1 MKWFKRHPNVMVV
14 SRLIG
19 FYLFYIPCTYFYTE
33 TCMRFVAISRQE
45 LINSLPSVIQ
55 TEGVNPSPIFRSML
69 TVGLTPLLSQDEIDS
84 WSEQARLTQPRTD
97 MGLKR
102 EPMQDNDSQS
112 CSAMNGILGSFLFL
126 EERLYLED
134 DEYLQSRLSSYSYYS
149 FLGEAS
155 AYFISPKGLFTIS
168 SVVFGFSLSLLTKT
182 KVGFFEL

>member
-1 MKWFKRHPNVMVV
+1 VKDVKIMNWFKRHPSVMVV

-45 LINSLPSVIQ
+45 LINSLPNVIQ

-69 TVGLTPLLSQDEIDS
+69 TAGLTPLLSQDEIDS

-97 MGLKR
+97 MGSKR
-102 EPMQDNDSQS
+102 EPIQDNHSQAY
-112 CSAMNGILGSFLFL
+112 SAMNGILGSFLFL

-134 DEYLQSRLSSYSYYS
+134 DEYLRSRL
-149 FLGEAS
+149 
-155 AYFISPKGLFTIS
+155 
-168 SVVFGFSLSLLTKT
+168 
-182 KVGFFEL
+182 

>member
-1 MKWFKRHPNVMVV
+1 MLKRHTLVKDVKIMNWFKRHPSVMVV

-45 LINSLPSVIQ
+45 LINSLPNVIQ

-69 TVGLTPLLSQDEIDS
+69 TAGLTPLLSQDEIDS

-97 MGLKR
+97 MGSKR
-102 EPMQDNDSQS
+102 EPIQDNHSQAY
-112 CSAMNGILGSFLFL
+112 SAMNGILGSFLFL

-134 DEYLQSRLSSYSYYS
+134 DEYLRSRL
-149 FLGEAS
+149 
-155 AYFISPKGLFTIS
+155 
-168 SVVFGFSLSLLTKT
+168 
-182 KVGFFEL
+182 

>member
-1 MKWFKRHPNVMVV
+1 MLKRHALVKDAKIMKWFKRHPNVMVV

-69 TVGLTPLLSQDEIDS
+69 TVGLTPLLSQDDIDS

-102 EPMQDNDSQS
+102 EPIQDNDSQS
-112 CSAMNGILGSFLFL
+112 VMLCDEWYIGFLSV
-126 EERLYLED
+126 
-134 DEYLQSRLSSYSYYS
+134 SRR
-149 FLGEAS
+149 
-155 AYFISPKGLFTIS
+155 KTIS
-168 SVVFGFSLSLLTKT
+168 SLKILA
-182 KVGFFEL
+182 

>member
-1 MKWFKRHPNVMVV
+1 MLKRHALVKDANILKWFKRHPNVMVV

-102 EPMQDNDSQS
+102 EPIQDNDRQS
-112 CSAMNGILGSFLFL
+112 VMLCDEWYIGFLSVSRRKTILKMMSTYGRDYHPILTTLFL
-126 EERLYLED
+126 EKLLHTLYH
-134 DEYLQSRLSSYSYYS
+134 QRVC
-149 FLGEAS
+149 
-155 AYFISPKGLFTIS
+155 SP
-168 SVVFGFSLSLLTKT
+168 
-182 KVGFFEL
+182 